1 MKLTKIFILIA
12 ITLLFT
18 SCGTIK
24 EGFINQKKTSGDE
37 FLVEKKSPLVM
48 PPDFNELPVPK
59 EQNVNS
65 KKNEDE
71 IKKLIS
77 SNEDEKIDNNIVEKK
92 RTIED
97 SLLKKIKEN

>member
-12 ITLLFT
+12 ITLLFS
-18 SCGTIK
+18 SCGKVK
-24 EGFINQKKTSGDE
+24 EGFMNPKKNSSDE